1 MITFRRFRNA
11 TVHSRY
17 MDFSR
22 KVVLFATRVGRI
34 DKSAKAATGRNE
46 IKRAKRIAWGGGET

>member
-1 MITFRRFRNA
+1 
-11 TVHSRY
+11 

-22 KVVLFATRVGRI
+22 KVALFATRVGRI

-46 IKRAKRIAWGGGET
+46 IKMTKRIAWGAKPRGLKKKDLPRLTGYC

>member
-1 MITFRRFRNA
+1 
-11 TVHSRY
+11 

-46 IKRAKRIAWGGGET
+46 IKRTKRIAWGGET